1 MSQETDTRA
10 SVVIIGAPF
19 SYTAGHY
26 MRIIA
31 LRWLWR
37 YGWMAAL
44 PLIGLAIASKYDLR
58 LFVVALILAL
68 VAYPLAMC
76 VAYMSYALKPVT
88 IANTQMH
95 HRECKSDGIYM
106 EIDSEHKMDI
116 PQPYCRYSDIARYE
130 DSGRDILLIY
140 KGNRLDGFVAMPTES
155 LQPEQ
160 LEQLISHLR
169 QYDITNG

>member
-1 MSQETDTRA
+1 MSHETDTRA
-10 SVVIIGAPF
+10 SVVIIGAPI

-44 PLIGLAIASKYDLR
+44 PLIGLAIASIYDLR
-58 LFVVALILAL
+58 LLVVALILAL
-68 VAYPLAMC
+68 VAYPLALC
-76 VAYMSYALKPVT
+76 VTYMSYALKPVT

-95 HRECKSDGIYM
+95 HWVCKSDGIYM
-106 EIDSEHKMDI
+106 ESDGDHKMDI

-140 KGNRLDGFVAMPTES
+140 KGNRPDGFVAMPAGS
-155 LQPEQ
+155 LTPEQ
-160 LEQLISHLR
+160 MEQLTRLLR
-169 QYDITNG
+169 QYDITIG